1 MDRKTILITAL
12 IFLMLSISAVSAEDI
27 NQTESSLE
35 ISDSEVISD
44 EPTTESFTDLFQAVN
59 ESEDELNIES
69 DYKFNSATDGD
80 LTEGIKIT
88 NAPQGTYTING
99 NDHVIDADNK
109 AGVFK
114 FINGTVIINNLKIM
128 NANMSSIELYNCML
142 YTNNVTFE
150 NNRDKL
156 YGGAVYSDGSDYYSN
171 HDKFINNYAQT
182 GETIFSKDSIV
193 VINKSTFINNN
204 PMEWGLIYAYNSI
217 MTINNTV
224 FANMSSRYSTAIYS
238 EASLLNVVN
247 STFINLTANAS
258 AGAIGVKGVK
268 RLNIDG
274 CSFINVSSIKNGGA
288 VYADINY
295 DEKNPNYAATISN
308 SLFENCSSNFGGAY
322 LQLGGTLTIMKS
334 NFTNNI
340 AEYLGGA
347 VYTSN
352 TRVLI
357 AGSKFNKNT
366 ASQLYG
372 GAVYIDDAESII
384 NSCEFADNTAG
395 TYGGAIYLHDSKYEI
410 KNSEFSGNSDEAII
424 SFFDLNGSY
433 LSDNELNGAKISMN
447 NKAYN
452 TIVEYEGKEIV
463 FNPYNITN
471 ATADSARFD
480 LRDYKINGV
489 SLAGLVKDQGSNG
502 ACWAFGATGALE
514 SAFLRQA
521 GILLDL
527 SENNIQGAASRYSEF
542 GNAKIIEAG
551 YVNSGMSLFL
561 AWLSVLNTSH
571 DSYDELGKVSIASF
585 ALNESYHIQDAIM
598 LPPRY
603 QEDNPKLFK
612 EALVNYGGLTVHV
625 YGATGDNDYYN
636 KQTYAQY
643 CNSKEV
649 YGNHFV
655 TLVGWDDNY
664 SKENFKI
671 TPPGNGAWIC
681 KNSWGTDWG
690 EDGFFYIS
698 YYDTTFAWGPDS
710 VGYILSNTE
719 NYTGL
724 YQYDMQFDGF
734 YIEDGKDLIYINA
747 YEAIDN
753 ELISAVGTYFM
764 DAGEKYTLKVFVDGT
779 LVHTQSGSSTH
790 RGFETVKLNKK
801 IAVGAGH
808 KFSVQIESK
817 SIPLAKY
824 SRVHFEKGNS
834 IVYTPDEWDDLVESN
849 FTACIKVY
857 TIPNPNPENIKSQYY
872 NKNRNISI
880 ASNANGKTM
889 TIIDENG
896 KTMGSATVEEGF
908 ARFGFNLNP
917 GNYSIVTEYDY
928 GNVSAPFEVKKTI
941 EVVKSV
947 KFAYNAD
954 YEITAKF
961 YDANGIE
968 LFNRAISSIL
978 DGEEEKLII
987 DNNRG
992 ILEIDLSELPI
1003 GKHTLVLIN
1012 PETNEE
1018 TTTTINVL
1026 SRFSGN
1032 SNVNMFYADGS
1043 SFKVR
1048 VYDDYGNPV
1057 KANEI
1062 VEITLNKKTYHVKTN
1077 SQGYAIFK
1085 IPNTVKP
1092 GTYKLTAEYE
1102 GQIIKNTV
1110 KVKQVLKLTNMKVK
1124 KSAKKLVI
1132 KATLKGKKAI
1142 KGKKLTFKFNGKT
1155 YTAKTNSK
1163 GVATITI
1170 KKSVLKKL
1178 KVGKKVKYQVTYLK
1192 DTVKRTVKVKK

>member
-1 MDRKTILITAL
+1 
-12 IFLMLSISAVSAEDI
+12 MLSISAVSAEDI
-27 NQTESSLE
+27 DQTDSGLE
-35 ISDSEVISD
+35 ISDSDVIADDPSAG
-44 EPTTESFTDLFQAVN
+44 SFTDLSQAVSDN
-59 ESEDELNIES
+59 KEELNIQS
-69 DYKFNSATDGD
+69 DYKFNSETDGR
-80 LTEGIKIT
+80 LTDGIKIT
-88 NAPQGTYTING
+88 NSPKATYTING
-99 NDHVIDADNK
+99 NNHVIDADNK

-114 FINGTVIINNLKIM
+114 FTNGTVTINNLKIM
-128 NANMSSIELYNCML
+128 NANMSSIELYGCTL

-150 NNRDKL
+150 NNRDPS
-156 YGGAVYSDGSDYYSN
+156 YSGAVYCDGSEYYSN
-171 HDKFINNYAQT
+171 NDKFINNKAIYGA
-182 GETIFSKDSIV
+182 TIFSTGSIV
-193 VINKSTFINNN
+193 NINNSTFLNNDT
-204 PMEWGLIYAYNSI
+204 MKWGLIYTYDSI
-217 MTINNTV
+217 ITINNSV
-224 FANMSSRYSTAIYS
+224 FANMSSKYSTAIYS
-238 EASLLNVVN
+238 EASILNVLN

-268 RLNIDG
+268 KLNIDG
-274 CSFINVSSIKNGGA
+274 CSFINLSSIKNAGA

-295 DEKNPNYAATISN
+295 DGKNPNYAVTISN

-410 KNSEFSGNSDEAII
+410 KNSGFSKNSDEAII
-424 SFFDLNGSY
+424 SFFDLKGSY
-433 LSDNELNGAKISMN
+433 LRDNELNGAKVSMN
-447 NKAYN
+447 NTIHN
-452 TIVEYEGKEIV
+452 TIVQYEGKEIV

-480 LRDYKINGV
+480 LRDYIINGV

-542 GNAKIIEAG
+542 GNTKITEAG
-551 YVNSGMSLFL
+551 YVNSAMNLFL
-561 AWLSVLNTSH
+561 AWLSVLNTSY

-598 LPPRY
+598 IPPRY
-603 QEDNPKLFK
+603 QVDNPKLFK
-612 EALVNYGGLTVHV
+612 DALVNYGGLTVHV
-625 YGATGDNDYYN
+625 LGASANNPYYN
-636 KQTYAQY
+636 EKTHAQY

-724 YQYDMQFDGF
+724 YQYDMQFDGYF
-734 YIEDGKDLIYINA
+734 IDNGKNVTYVNT
-747 YEAIDN
+747 YEALDD
-753 ELISAVGTYFM
+753 ELISAVGTYFK
-764 DAGEKYTLKVFVDGT
+764 DLGEKYTIKIFVDGA
-779 LVHTQSGSSTH
+779 LVHTQSGISTH
-790 RGFETVKLNKK
+790 IGFETVKLNKK

-808 KFSVQIESK
+808 KFSAQIESIA
-817 SIPLAKY
+817 IPLCEY
-824 SRVHFEKGNS
+824 SRVHTEVGNS
-834 IVYTPDEWDDLVESN
+834 IAYYSGGKTDLSKSGN
-849 FTACIKVY
+849 AACIKVY
-857 TIPNPNPENIKSQYY
+857 TILNPNPDKIKSQYY
-872 NKNRNISI
+872 NKNSNITI
-880 ASNANGKTM
+880 ASNATGKTM
-889 TIIDENG
+889 TIFDANG
-896 KTMGSATVEEGF
+896 NALGNATVEDGF
-908 ARFGFNLNP
+908 ARFSFNLNP
-917 GNYSIVTEYDY
+917 GNYSIVTEYEY

-947 KFAYNAD
+947 K
-954 YEITAKF
+954 IT
-961 YDANGIE
+961 YDAEYELIAKLYDADGIE
-968 LFNRAISSIL
+968 LFNREVTVIL
-978 DGEEEKLII
+978 DGEEDSLRI

-992 ILEIDLSELPI
+992 ILEIDLLGWPI

-1012 PETNEE
+1012 PETLEE
-1018 TTTTINVL
+1018 TTTTINIL

-1032 SNVNMFYADGS
+1032 KNVNMFYADGS
-1043 SFKVR
+1043 TFKVR
-1048 VYDDYGNPV
+1048 VYDDNGNPV

-1062 VEITLNKKTYHVKTN
+1062 VEITLNKKEYDVKTN

-1092 GTYKLTAEYE
+1092 GTYRITAEYM
-1102 GQIIKNTV
+1102 GQTIKNTV
-1110 KVKQVLKLTNMKVK
+1110 KVKRVLRLYNVKVK
-1124 KSAKKLVI
+1124 KSAQRVVV
-1132 KATLKGKKAI
+1132 KALLKGKKVI
-1142 KGKKLTFKFNGKT
+1142 RGKNLVFRFNGRK
-1155 YTAKTNSK
+1155 YIAKTNSRGIAAISINK
-1163 GVATITI
+1163 A
-1170 KKSVLKKL
+1170 VLKRL
-1178 KVGKKVKYQVTYLK
+1178 KVGRVVNIQVTYLR
-1192 DTVKRTVKVKK
+1192 DTVKRRVRVIR